1 MVLRDDQSQAI
12 EACIP
17 YLRRY
22 AHALT
27 GDAHHADDLVQDC
40 LERAIT
46 RFGQF
51 QPGTN
56 LRAWLFTILHNVR
69 CDHHRRAV
77 RRGAEVPLDHDSNRV
92 WTRPA
97 QLDQLEVQDFKRA
110 FARLSE
116 PHRQVLL
123 LTALEG
129 LNYEEAAGVLGVGV
143 GTVKSRVF
151 RAREHL
157 RREQQA
163 LARPT
168 PRSEWRE
175 FTPASQVAHAA

>member
-1 MVLRDDQSQAI
+1 MALRDNESQAV

-27 GDAHHADDLVQDC
+27 GDMHRADDLVQDC
-40 LERAIT
+40 LERAIKH
-46 RFGQF
+46 FDQF
-51 QPGTN
+51 RPGTN

-69 CDHHRRAV
+69 CDHHRRVV
-77 RRGAEVPLDHDSNRV
+77 RRGTEIPLDGADRV
-92 WTRPA
+92 WTRPT

-129 LNYEEAAGVLGVGV
+129 LNYEEAAGVLDIEV

-151 RAREHL
+151 RAREQL

-168 PRSEWRE
+168 PRSEWRQ
-175 FTPASQVAHAA
+175 PGRAVHAPQAA